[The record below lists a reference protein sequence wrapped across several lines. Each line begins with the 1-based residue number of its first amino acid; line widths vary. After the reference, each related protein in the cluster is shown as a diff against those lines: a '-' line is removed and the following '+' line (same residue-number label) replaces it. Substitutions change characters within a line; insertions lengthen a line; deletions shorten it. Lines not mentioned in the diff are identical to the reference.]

1 MNNQTIGDIYE
12 KNDAIRRELIETISN
27 LPDERASVLHDG
39 EKWTIAEFV
48 EHIAIVE
55 NGMTKIS
62 AKLLNAAQS
71 AGANKADGKAVFSEN
86 FVKKAAQMRD
96 AKFEAPDRMRPT
108 GRQTVAESLEK
119 MEQTRRELDELRPL
133 FETVE
138 ASGATFPHPFMGDL
152 TAHEW
157 LALVGGHE
165 ARHLAQI
172 KNIVAKMSE

>member
-1 MNNQTIGDIYE
+1 MNNQTIDDIY
-12 KNDAIRRELIETISN
+12 KRNDTIRRELIETISN
-27 LPDERASVLHDG
+27 LPDERANVLHDG

-55 NGMTKIS
+55 DGMTKIS

-71 AGANKADGKAVFSEN
+71 AGNNKSDGKAVFSEN
-86 FVKKAAQMRD
+86 FLKKAAQMKT
-96 AKFEAPDRMRPT
+96 AKFEAPDRVRPT
-108 GRQTVAESLEK
+108 GRQSVRESLEK
-119 MEQTRRELDELRPL
+119 MEKARGELENLRPL

-138 ASGATFPHPFMGDL
+138 ASGATFPHPFLGDL

-165 ARHLAQI
+165 ARHLEQI
-172 KNIVAKMSE
+172 KEIIAKLPA